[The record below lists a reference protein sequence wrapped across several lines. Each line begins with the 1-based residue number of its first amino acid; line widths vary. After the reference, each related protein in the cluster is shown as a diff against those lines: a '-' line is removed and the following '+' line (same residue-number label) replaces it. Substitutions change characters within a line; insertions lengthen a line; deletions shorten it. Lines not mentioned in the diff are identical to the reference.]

1 MKLIGKY
8 LKPFAFVVLI
18 CLVLLFGQA
27 ICDLSLPNLMSD
39 IVNVGI
45 QQGGLD
51 QGAPEAI
58 SEDGMELL
66 GFFMTEQDRQ
76 WMEEG
81 YVLAD
86 PGSSEAEDLSEK
98 FPKLQEE
105 SAYLLQ
111 TGDSEL
117 QEKLDQAYGHAAYAF
132 MLYMQEMQAESG
144 ETSADSMEGFS
155 DFDITQ
161 VYQMLPMLEKM
172 PPEAFSEAI
181 EESAGSAVTMLSD
194 QVGVTFKRLFYQE
207 LGADMN
213 DIQSDYILFTGLKML
228 GVALIGVFATIIVS
242 LFASRIAA
250 KVAMQMRHDL
260 FEKVENF
267 SNAEFDKFSTA
278 SLITRTTNDVQQ
290 IQMLIVMGL
299 RMVCY
304 APIMGIGGVIFAL
317 QKNVSMSWVILVA
330 LIVLV
335 GVILV
340 TMSLALPKFK
350 ALQKLIDRLNLVS
363 RENLS
368 GLMVVRAFGNEGYEE
383 KRFDAANKDLS
394 YTFRYVQRVMSF
406 MMPAMM
412 LIMNLVTLLIVWV
425 GGHAIAESTM
435 QIGDMMAFIQY
446 AMHIIMSFLMIAM
459 MFIMVPRALVSA
471 TRISEV
477 LDTEFV
483 VKDKETAVHPE
494 TIKGVIEF
502 QDVSFRYENAEDT
515 VLEHISFVAKPGETT
530 AFIGSTGS
538 GKSTLI
544 NLIPR
549 FYDVTEGSIKLDG
562 IDVRDIPQSTLRSAI
577 GYVPQK
583 GLLFSGTVASN
594 IRYGKEDADA
604 QEVAQA
610 LEVAQAKDFVDEMD
624 DGADTGI
631 SQGGT
636 NVSGGQKQRL
646 SIARALVRKA
656 PIYIF
661 DDSFSAL
668 DFKTDAALRKA
679 LKEYTSQSAVLI
691 VAQRVSTIMN
701 AEQIIVLDHGRMVGK
716 GTHKQLLKDCPE
728 YREIAESQLSKEELE

>member
-66 GFFMTEQDRQ
+66 RFFMTEQDRQ
-76 WMEEG
+76 WMDEG

-86 PGSSEAEDLSEK
+86 PGSSESEAFSGK
-98 FPKLQEE
+98 YPKLQEE
-105 SAYLLQ
+105 SVYLLQ

-144 ETSADSMEGFS
+144 ETTTNSMEGFS

-172 PPEAFSEAI
+172 PSEAFSEAI
-181 EESAGSAVTMLSD
+181 EESASSAVTMLSD

-213 DIQSDYILFTGLKML
+213 DIQRDYILFTGLKML
-228 GVALIGVFATIIVS
+228 GVALIGVFATVIVS

-340 TMSLALPKFK
+340 TMGLALPKFK

-610 LEVAQAKDFVDEMD
+610 LEVAQAKDFVDEMGE
-624 DGADTGI
+624 GADTGI

-701 AEQIIVLDHGRMVGK
+701 AEQIIVLDHGKMVGK